1 MCVVNN
7 NRFHVCCRLVQ
18 ERQQHRKERAQDHY
32 RADCLL
38 RYLTFKTFLADMDVN
53 DPDFLITQEEAMLWK
68 QRYQDAAHK
77 AFTVPKIS
85 TPPAKRARNSPPHP
99 TPALDKKIDAL
110 EKSNVSVCL

>member
-1 MCVVNN
+1 M
-7 NRFHVCCRLVQ
+7 CCRLVQ

-85 TPPAKRARNSPPHP
+85 TPPAKRARNSPPHA
-99 TPALDKKIDAL
+99 TATLDKKIEEL
-110 EKSNVSVCL
+110 EKSSVNVTVL